1 MLIEVTCMC
10 GFQARGSEDEVVE
23 QIQVH
28 GLADHG
34 KASSRE
40 TILQMAVPLIEDR
53 GEDRKDA
60 RTD

>member
-10 GFQARGSEDEVVE
+10 GFQARGNEDEVVE
-23 QIQVH
+23 QIQTH

-40 TILQMAVPLIEDR
+40 TILQMAAPLGQDRED
-53 GEDRKDA
+53 E
-60 RTD
+60 RTI